1 MKKFVK
7 AIVLC
12 MMLST
17 AAAGAAFA
25 VPRGQGPAPAG
36 PGREQRMPEPPR
48 GDFYDRRGPAREGP
62 RQPEPPRG
70 DFYSRRGPVREGPR
84 RPEPPCEAPH
94 RCGHSSAVVL
104 GAILAA
110 GAAAVPAAS
119 D

>member
-12 MMLST
+12 MMVST

-25 VPRGQGPAPAG
+25 APRGQGPAPAG

-48 GDFYDRRGPAREGP
+48 GDFYD
-62 RQPEPPRG
+62 
-70 DFYSRRGPVREGPR
+70 RRGPVREGPR